1 MRRSIQLFGD
11 GLYNLSL
18 VYDNGEFYFD
28 KYVTI
33 DGNTWAD
40 NTRYD
45 LHVNILQTI
54 TNLINVFETLL
65 SILTNTN
72 GIKIDIEKKIN
83 LNNELSITFN
93 NETVKLNSYRNL
105 FEAYYNENTLKRNI
119 EALRSLLNEL
129 TKEKLTESPINDI
142 PSSNIEMD
150 ELLKHL
156 KNFEIV
162 YEDEDIILFKR
173 KK

>member
-1 MRRSIQLFGD
+1 MI
-11 GLYNLSL
+11 
-18 VYDNGEFYFD
+18 
-28 KYVTI
+28 
-33 DGNTWAD
+33 
-40 NTRYD
+40 
-45 LHVNILQTI
+45 
-54 TNLINVFETLL
+54 

-72 GIKIDIEKKIN
+72 GIKIDIEKKID

-105 FEAYYNENTLKRNI
+105 FEAYYTEDTLKRNI

-129 TKEKLTESPINDI
+129 TKEKLTESPTNDII
-142 PSSNIEMD
+142 PSSNIEID

-162 YEDEDIILFKR
+162 YEDEDMILFKR